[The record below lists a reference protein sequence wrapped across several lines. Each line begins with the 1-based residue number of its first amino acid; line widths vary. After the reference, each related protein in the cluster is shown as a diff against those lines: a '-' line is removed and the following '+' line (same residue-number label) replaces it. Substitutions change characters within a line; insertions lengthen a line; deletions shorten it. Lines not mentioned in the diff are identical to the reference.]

1 MRHLSELDWRRLYR
15 SRTGA
20 VLGVCKGL
28 AAFLDVPVAAVRAV
42 VILLTLSAGVWPVVA
57 AYVIAGF
64 CLKLEP
70 ALPPDSE
77 AESDACNAYQADRK
91 AVLARL
97 RDRAERLER
106 RVCRLEDHVT
116 SREFDF
122 DRRLSRP

>member
-15 SRTGA
+15 SRDGA

-28 AAFLDVPVAAVRAV
+28 AAFLDVPVPAVRAV

-57 AYVIAGF
+57 AYVVAGF
-64 CLKLEP
+64 LIKPEP
-70 ALPPDSE
+70 TLPPDTE
-77 AESDACNAYQADRK
+77 AESDVYNAYQTDRK

-106 RVCRLEDHVT
+106 RVRRLEDHVT